1 MRQDH
6 PHERDRPRLF
16 TLEEA
21 NALLPRIAPILEN
34 LQSLKAELDTAR
46 LALAR
51 FTPAMRANGH
61 GMEALTYERQI
72 VDLVSRLTQGVRE
85 IAGYGVEVKDLDH
98 GIVDFPSQ
106 RGGRIVYLCWRL
118 GEDRISYWHELDA
131 GFAGRQ
137 PLESP

>member
-1 MRQDH
+1 MRQEQ
-6 PHERDRPRLF
+6 PGSSERPRLF

-72 VDLVSRLTQGVRE
+72 VELVTRLTHGVRE
-85 IAGYGVEVKDLDH
+85 INGFGVEVKDLDH
-98 GIVDFPSQ
+98 GIVDFPSR

-118 GEDRISYWHELDA
+118 GEERILYWHELDA

-137 PLESP
+137 PL

>member
-1 MRQDH
+1 MRQEQ
-6 PHERDRPRLF
+6 PGGRERPRLF

-72 VDLVSRLTQGVRE
+72 VDLVTRLTQGVRE

-106 RGGRIVYLCWRL
+106 RGGRVVYLCWRL
-118 GEDRISYWHELDA
+118 GEERILYWHELDS

-137 PLESP
+137 PL

>member
-6 PHERDRPRLF
+6 PQERDRPRLF

-34 LQSLKAELDTAR
+34 LQSLKAELDSAR

>member
-1 MRQDH
+1 MRQ
-6 PHERDRPRLF
+6 EQSGSSERPRLF

-72 VDLVSRLTQGVRE
+72 VELVTRLTQGVRE

-118 GEDRISYWHELDA
+118 GEERILYWHELDS

-137 PLESP
+137 PL